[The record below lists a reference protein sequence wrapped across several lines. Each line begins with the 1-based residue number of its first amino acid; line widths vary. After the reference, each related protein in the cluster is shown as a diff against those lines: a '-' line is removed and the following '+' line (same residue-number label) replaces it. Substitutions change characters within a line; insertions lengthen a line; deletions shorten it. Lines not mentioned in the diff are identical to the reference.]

1 MRHTYFVPVRMSKD
15 GTLAL
20 QTGRLGSGERVGL
33 AFTSESSLALTLG
46 PAQQWT
52 RLDLEA
58 LMEMLAPLGVEHV
71 RVDPHR
77 VGAPDGAPGAAEADR
92 PSLASVGHGGSPLP
106 CEWP

>member
-1 MRHTYFVPVRMSKD
+1 VRHTYFVPVRMSKD

-46 PAQQWT
+46 PSQQWT

-77 VGAPDGAPGAAEADR
+77 VGPSDGQPVPAQADGSSPAPAGHGTNLSGAA
-92 PSLASVGHGGSPLP
+92 
-106 CEWP
+106 

>member
-58 LMEMLAPLGVEHV
+58 LMEMLAPLGVEHF

-77 VGAPDGAPGAAEADR
+77 VGAPDEPPAAAEADR
-92 PSLASVGHGGSPLP
+92 PSPAPVGHGGIPLP
-106 CEWP
+106 

>member
-1 MRHTYFVPVRMSKD
+1 VRHTYFVPVRMSKD

-46 PAQQWT
+46 PAQRWI

-58 LMEMLAPLGVEHV
+58 LMEMLAPLGVEHF

-77 VGAPDGAPGAAEADR
+77 VGAPDGLPAAAEADR
-92 PSLASVGHGGSPLP
+92 PSPAPAGRGGSPLS
-106 CEWP
+106 